1 MHLLIAKV
9 SFKFVNPFACYVP
22 ERVEV
27 PNKST
32 QLPIV
37 NKRGRSIYDHKVG
50 LFIASNRRLSFL
62 DSKCRSTYGW
72 QHIVGK
78 YWLLPGG

>member
-1 MHLLIAKV
+1 MLCK
-9 SFKFVNPFACYVP
+9 YVP

-37 NKRGRSIYDHKVG
+37 NKRGRSIYDHKAG

-72 QHIVGK
+72 QDIVGK

>member
-1 MHLLIAKV
+1 MHLLITKV
-9 SFKFVNPFACYVP
+9 SFKFVNALQVCA
-22 ERVEV
+22 RVEV

-37 NKRGRSIYDHKVG
+37 NKRWSSIYDHKAG

-72 QHIVGK
+72 QDIVGK